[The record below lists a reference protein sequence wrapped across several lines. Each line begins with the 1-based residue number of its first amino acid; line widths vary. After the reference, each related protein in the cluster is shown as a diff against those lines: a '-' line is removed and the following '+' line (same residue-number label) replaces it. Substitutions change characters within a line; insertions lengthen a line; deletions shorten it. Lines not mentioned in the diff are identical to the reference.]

1 MRRVMGLLA
10 VAAVAVALTGCGG
23 GGGDFSSP
31 KATFETMRAAAEAGN
46 KEAFLACFDEATRKG
61 IAEMEKLGKEMAE
74 KSPKATEGAEKGAD
88 EFMAKMKGSKFE
100 YGEAKIDGDKATMD
114 VTMNGDTETVKFAKV
129 DGQWKIS
136 VPEIQGMVEM
146 MKGMSQMMK
155 GMGEQMKKGME
166 EGMKGMGEAMKK
178 GLEGAMK
185 KAQPKEEK

>member
-1 MRRVMGLLA
+1 MGLLA

-61 IAEMEKLGKEMAE
+61 IAELEKLGKEMAK

-100 YGEAKIDGDKATMD
+100 YGEVKIDGDKATMD
-114 VTMNGDTETVKFAKV
+114 VTMDGDTETVKFAKAG
-129 DGQWKIS
+129 GQWKIS
-136 VPEIQGMVEM
+136 IPEIQGMVEM

-155 GMGEQMKKGME
+155 GMGKQMEKGME
-166 EGMKGMGEAMKK
+166 GMGEAMKK
-178 GLEGAMK
+178 GMQDAME
-185 KAQPKEEK
+185 KAMPKEEK